1 MARIMRLVA
10 ALSVLI
16 LLIACQ
22 PLTEGS
28 SNGITDL
35 NSGCICHGEGVQS
48 SDAEV
53 TMEGLPDNW
62 EIGETYDLFINL
74 TGPEST
80 GINDGGFNLQVSSG
94 TLSSQLNDVQIEDD
108 QATHTSEGNDQRS
121 WVVQWTAPSK
131 DDSTTF
137 NLLANAVNGDG
148 SAGQGDHWVKTV
160 SIVSSNGT
168 TDSTGDDFFISES
181 GIIAIAIGFGC
192 ALVFILTTDRISAE
206 LADEEQ

>member
-1 MARIMRLVA
+1 MRLIAV
-10 ALSVLI
+10 LSALI
-16 LLIACQ
+16 LLIAYQ

-35 NSGCICHGEGVQS
+35 NSGCICHGGGVES
-48 SDAEV
+48 SDATV

-62 EIGETYDLFINL
+62 ELGETYDLFINL

-80 GINDGGFNLQVSSG
+80 GINEGGFNLQVSSG
-94 TLSSQLNDVQIEDD
+94 TLSSQLDTVQIEDD
-108 QATHTSEGNDQRS
+108 QATHTTKGNDQRS
-121 WVVQWTAPSK
+121 WVIQWTAPSK

-137 NLLANAVNGDG
+137 KLLGNAVDGDG
-148 SAGQGDHWVKTV
+148 NAGQGDHWVKTV
-160 SIVSSNGT
+160 NIVSSNGSV
-168 TDSTGDDFFISES
+168 DSTEDDFFISED
-181 GIIAIAIGFGC
+181 GFVAIVVGLGC